1 MSLSVNSILAIRIYV
16 INEIKVY
23 IFHVIRLENI
33 SLKFNCIICSV
44 LVINIHMTYSVTV
57 VDESDKPVSS
67 ANSFQIYSKGLL
79 HRFASIFIIDTD
91 SGGYRLL
98 LQKRG
103 IEKSHGGLFSESVS
117 AHVRA
122 DESYLQAAT
131 RRIGE
136 EIGVYSRPLL
146 KEICKIHV
154 NVCEPETEWRKNA
167 FVTVYECFISEK
179 DVMSQLIINPAEVLN
194 VYFLPLEKVIKF
206 FTASPGFFVPCFRHT
221 LHAYLE
227 YVGTRMMS

>member
-1 MSLSVNSILAIRIYV
+1 
-16 INEIKVY
+16 
-23 IFHVIRLENI
+23 
-33 SLKFNCIICSV
+33 
-44 LVINIHMTYSVTV
+44 MTSSVTV

-67 ANSFQIYSKGLL
+67 ASSFQIYSKGLL
-79 HRFASIFIIDTD
+79 HRFASIFVIDSD
-91 SGGYRLL
+91 SGSPRLL

-103 IEKSHGGLFSESVS
+103 IGKSHGGLFSESVS

-122 DESYLQAAT
+122 DESYLEAAT
-131 RRIGE
+131 RRLGE
-136 EIGVYSRPLL
+136 EIGVCIQPNM

-179 DVMSQLIINPAEVLN
+179 EVMRQLVLNPSEVLN

-206 FTASPGFFVPCFRHT
+206 FGASPGFFVPCFRYT
-221 LHAYLE
+221 LCAYLE
-227 YVGTRMMS
+227 YAGYKYG